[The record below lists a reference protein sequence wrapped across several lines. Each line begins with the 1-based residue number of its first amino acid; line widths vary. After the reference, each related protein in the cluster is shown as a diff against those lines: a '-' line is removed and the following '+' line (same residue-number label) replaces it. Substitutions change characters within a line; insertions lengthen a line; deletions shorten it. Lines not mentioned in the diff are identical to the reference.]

1 MKKILILAANP
12 RQDLNLDSEIRD
24 LRKVI
29 EHSPKREDF
38 SVIDALAVP
47 VGDLQEL
54 MLKHEPQIVH
64 FCGHGSGEQGLVFE
78 GEKDGEQLVDTD
90 ALSGLFRLFDRSV
103 ECVLLNACYSEPQ
116 ANAIVEHINYVIG
129 MNQAIRDDA
138 AIAFSKGFYRA
149 LGYERPIEEA
159 YEFGRNAI
167 QLQISGSSKMRSAA
181 TEAQRKMVVIETV
194 KNTVIPEH
202 LKPILKRKQALTS
215 LNPTISPEMQTTIQ
229 LDIDKSLEADSKV
242 KQFRDRVRFYLEDRK
257 LSEIELIRL
266 EQLQEELGL
275 SLHEAERILE
285 EEQAPINKSRQNY
298 RDLLNKLIAR
308 GRYPFNSRI
317 QDELKNCQQ
326 EEKLTDEEVEEIST
340 PILET
345 AEATHQEK
353 LRQQAQQ
360 DYQANLQ
367 RYEQEFR
374 RVITAGYPIEE
385 TVLAGLR
392 SFQQS
397 LGLRDGDVTR
407 IEQPLIVPKEA
418 EYQRLRQQ
426 AQQEYQ
432 AKLQRYE
439 QAVRQAVEAGYP
451 LADGVRNQ
459 LTALQRSLELQAED
473 VADIERPILQV
484 ANAVYQERQRQ
495 EKGVLQF
502 QRFKF
507 EVITADDKGKETN
520 RTIEQA
526 EYFSEKLGN
535 RVTLDMVKV
544 PGGTFQMGSSE
555 SNESPRHPVK
565 VSPFLMGKYPVT
577 QAQWRVVAAF
587 QKVDRDLNPDP
598 SRFKGDNRPVEQVSW
613 HEAVEFCKRLSQE
626 TGRAYRLPSEAE
638 WEYACRAGTTT
649 DFYFGPTLTPDLAQ
663 CKSNLGMAVLTIFSG
678 QTAVVGSY
686 FPNKFGLYDMHG
698 NVWEWCADHWH
709 GNYDGAP
716 SDGGAWVTG
725 GNADR
730 RVMRGGSWGNYP
742 SHCRSAYRYYYNPVN
757 QNVSIGFRVVCG
769 MA

>member
-12 RQDLNLDSEIRD
+12 RQDLNLNIEIRD

-29 EHSPKREDF
+29 ESSRKGEDF
-38 SVIDALAVP
+38 SVVDALAVR
-47 VGDLQEL
+47 VTDLQEL
-54 MLKHEPQIVH
+54 MLKHHPQIVH

-116 ANAIVEHINYVIG
+116 ANAIVEHINYVLG

-242 KQFRDRVRFYLEDRK
+242 KKYRDRVRLYLEDRK
-257 LSEIELIRL
+257 LSEIEQIRL

-275 SLHEAERILE
+275 SPNEAEQILE
-285 EEQAPINKSRQNY
+285 EEQAPINRSRQNY

-360 DYQANLQ
+360 EYQANLQ

-374 RVITAGYPIEE
+374 RAITAGYPIEE
-385 TVLAGLR
+385 TVLARLR

-418 EYQRLRQQ
+418 DYQRLRQQ

-473 VADIERPILQV
+473 VAEIERPIFQA
-484 ANAVYQERQRQ
+484 ANAVR
-495 EKGVLQF
+495 QF
-502 QRFKF
+502 QRFEF

-520 RTIEQA
+520 RTIERA

-535 RVTLDMVKV
+535 GVTLDMVKV

-587 QKVDRDLNPDP
+587 QKFDRDLNPDP
-598 SRFKGDNRPVEQVSW
+598 SRFKGDNRPVERVSW
-613 HEAVEFCKRLSQE
+613 YEAEEFCKRLSQE

-663 CKSNLGMAVLTIFSG
+663 CKSNLGMALLAIFSG

-709 GNYDGAP
+709 ESYDGAP
-716 SDGGAWVTG
+716 SDGSAWVTG

-730 RVMRGGSWGNYP
+730 RRLRGGSWGNLP
-742 SHCRSAYRYYYNPVN
+742 GACRSAYRDCNNPVN
-757 QNVSIGFRVVCG
+757 QYNLIGFRVVCG
-769 MA
+769 MV